1 MPVCH
6 AHILV
11 VAMRIPERSQRTRAA
26 RDGPGAQTRIC
37 PARPPPESAVPATP
51 ASRSDAPSRA
61 HPEPR
66 HSRSPC
72 GDAGSTRRTWWRYG
86 TREAGLRCPRFPIGF
101 WIAMSSVSRCPR
113 RPFTPR
119 RVTPIG
125 TASDPAA
132 ATGLRLRWTRV
143 RPGRGGHRAS
153 RSGTRRRRRGG
164 GGGVA
169 APPNPGGAGAR
180 PACNGAR
187 IPRRRVGSRIRDDQA
202 GAEAGAG
209 AGARPQQAPRGT
221 RNAVES
227 QADQS
232 CPWAGGGTAIIP
244 QLFFRS

>member
-125 TASDPAA
+125 T
-132 ATGLRLRWTRV
+132 
-143 RPGRGGHRAS
+143 
-153 RSGTRRRRRGG
+153 GG
-164 GGGVA
+164 GGGGGPLA